1 MKTPLSLVALSL
13 TPLLAA
19 SSLAQAPA
27 APATPKEKLS
37 YAIGMDVGSAIKKQ
51 GLDVDGDFLAAA
63 VRDTMRGGKPQMT
76 NEDMIAT
83 LTEFSKQMQA
93 KRQAGAAQQQDAAK
107 ALAGP
112 NKAEGDKFLAAN
124 KTKADVKTTAD
135 GLQYKVLKDG
145 SGASP
150 KATDTVSVNYKG
162 TFIDGQEFD
171 SSEKNG
177 GPVSFPVNGV
187 IKGWTEALQLMK
199 VGSKWQLFIPGELAY
214 GPEGR
219 PGIPPNATLVFDV
232 ELLSIK

>member
-19 SSLAQAPA
+19 SAFAQAPA
-27 APATPKEKLS
+27 APKTPKEKLS
-37 YAIGMDVGSAIKKQ
+37 YAIGMDIGSSLKNKSI
-51 GLDVDGDFLAAA
+51 DVDGQFLAAA
-63 VRDTMRGGKPQMT
+63 VRDALAGGQMQMT
-76 NEDMIAT
+76 NEDMQST
-83 LTEFSKQMQA
+83 LTDFSKQMQA
-93 KRQAGAAQQQDAAK
+93 KQQAAMASQQQAAK

-124 KTKADVKTTAD
+124 KAKADVKTTAD
-135 GLQYKVLKDG
+135 GLQYKVIKEG
-145 SGASP
+145 TGPMP
-150 KATDTVSVNYKG
+150 KPTDTVSVNYRG
-162 TFIDGQEFD
+162 TFMDGKEFD

-177 GPVSFPVNGV
+177 GPASFPVNQV

-219 PGIPPNATLVFDV
+219 PGIPPNATLLFDV